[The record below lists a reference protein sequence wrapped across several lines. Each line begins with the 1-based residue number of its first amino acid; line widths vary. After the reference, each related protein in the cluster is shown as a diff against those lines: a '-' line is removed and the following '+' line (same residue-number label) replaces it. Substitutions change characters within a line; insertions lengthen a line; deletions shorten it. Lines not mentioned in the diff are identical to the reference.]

1 MSTLAEFKGCQKVAF
16 ESDIG
21 SDSFKD
27 ASDRMDVLWIQLS
40 ETEMAET
47 QGYERQLWI
56 DSGKAHG

>member
-1 MSTLAEFKGCQKVAF
+1 MSLLAEFKGCQKVAF
-16 ESDIG
+16 ESGIG
-21 SDSFKD
+21 SDSFSD

-47 QGYERQLWI
+47 QAYERQLWI